1 MLRNTMT
8 PKIVLFAGAPTASIV
23 TESTCTI
30 NTVNNDL
37 LRFLDPNAPLSTNL
51 PSQKHAY
58 VAWRSLHLKRRPL
71 RTGLAFS
78 QTHHPASWSQHSDFF
93 TAAPLS
99 FGENSSPQT
108 GEEDVLT
115 LFCEHSL
122 AQSEPT
128 AADTTL
134 AASLDETSFMTT
146 TTTTTNSN
154 HTSSFAATPLP
165 PCHLSDV
172 EDIPSPKNVL
182 SLVPATITVNLI
194 AGIISIAQ
202 PRTVTTR
209 YGRQLSLVELLVGDE
224 TKSGFGIT
232 FWLGGDSIP
241 ASVLAN
247 LQRQDVVL
255 IRNVALN
262 VFRGKVYGQSL
273 RKGLTKVN
281 LLWRKDG
288 GCFYSRRD
296 MISRKP
302 ALDPQL
308 DKARKVKDW
317 VIHFVGGDRPVTRS
331 RRRTAARKS
340 WDQPP
345 DDTQ

>member
-1 MLRNTMT
+1 MP
-8 PKIVLFAGAPTASIV
+8 PKIILFAGAPTASAV

-30 NTVNNDL
+30 STVNSDL
-37 LRFLDPNAPLSTNL
+37 LRFLGPNTPSITKPPSPKQSYAP
-51 PSQKHAY
+51 
-58 VAWRSLHLKRRPL
+58 WRSLSLETRPL

-78 QTHHPASWSQHSDFF
+78 QMHHPASRTQPNDFF
-93 TAAPLS
+93 TAATLS
-99 FGENSSPQT
+99 FDESASLQT

-115 LFCEHSL
+115 SFCEHSL
-122 AQSEPT
+122 ANHEPS
-128 AADTTL
+128 AADTTTS
-134 AASLDETSFMTT
+134 ASLDETSFLTAT
-146 TTTTTNSN
+146 SD
-154 HTSSFAATPLP
+154 HTSSSFPKTPLP

-172 EDIPSPKNVL
+172 EDIPSPKNIL

-247 LQRQDVVL
+247 LRRQDVVL

-262 VFRGKVYGQSL
+262 VFRDKVYGQSL

-281 LLWRKDG
+281 LLWRKNG
-288 GCFYSRRD
+288 GGFYSRRD
-296 MISRKP
+296 MVSRKQ

-308 DKARKVKDW
+308 DKARRVKDW
-317 VIHFVGGDRPVTRS
+317 VIHFVGGDRPAT
-331 RRRTAARKS
+331 RRTTRARKS